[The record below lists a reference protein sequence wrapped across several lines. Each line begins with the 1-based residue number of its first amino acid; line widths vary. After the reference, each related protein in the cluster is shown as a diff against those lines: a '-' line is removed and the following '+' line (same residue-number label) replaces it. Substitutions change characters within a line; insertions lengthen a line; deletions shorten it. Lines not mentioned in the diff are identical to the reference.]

1 MSGSINVD
9 HAIGQVGQVVAGLSA
24 LSDILQGSVATHI

>member
-9 HAIGQVGQVVAGLSA
+9 HAIGHFRCGLEC
-24 LSDILQGSVATHI
+24 DVWHFTR

>member
-9 HAIGQVGQVVAGLSA
+9 HAIGHSHLRLECDVWHF
-24 LSDILQGSVATHI
+24 TR

>member
-9 HAIGQVGQVVAGLSA
+9 HAIGHCRRRRECDVWHF
-24 LSDILQGSVATHI
+24 TR